1 MTAPILD
8 IDDLKVAFSQG
19 GRTIHAVRG
28 VSLTLA
34 PGEVVGVVGESGSG
48 KSVAMMS
55 VARLLDEKQATITAA
70 RLDLDGHPILGMK
83 QRQLEKLR
91 GPTVS
96 YVFQDPLSSLNP
108 VLTVGR
114 QISEGLRR
122 HRGMSRTEAKDAAIE
137 LLRQVGIPAPELRV
151 NQHPH
156 EASGG
161 MRQRMMI
168 AMALALRP
176 KLLIADEPTTALDV
190 TVQADI
196 IRLIQQIQRD
206 IGMAM
211 IWVTHDLALLARVAK
226 RIVVMYGGRIVED
239 APSSRLYS
247 APAHPYTRGLLD
259 STSRFDVSFRE
270 QTPIPGTPPDP
281 SLPITACAFAPR
293 CARATDICRTK
304 IPTLDQCGGGQ
315 SVACFHPLIGSAS

>member
-1 MTAPILD
+1 MSASILD
-8 IDDLKVAFSQG
+8 IEDLHVTFRQG
-19 GRTIHAVRG
+19 GRSIHAVRG
-28 VSLTLA
+28 VSLRLQ

-55 VARLLDEKQATITAA
+55 VARLLDEKQAGIRAD
-70 RLDLDGHPILGMK
+70 RLDLDGQPVLGLRK
-83 QRQLEKLR
+83 RQLEALR

-96 YVFQDPLSSLNP
+96 YIFQDPLSSLNP

-114 QISEGLRR
+114 QVTEGLRR
-122 HRGMSRTEAKDAAIE
+122 HRGLDRAEARTVAID
-137 LLRQVGIPAPELRV
+137 LLRQVGIPSPELRV

-196 IRLIQQIQRD
+196 IRLVQGIQREV
-206 IGMAM
+206 GMAM
-211 IWVTHDLALLARVAK
+211 IWVTHDLALLARVA
-226 RIVVMYGGRIVED
+226 RRVVVMYGGRIVED
-239 APSSRLYS
+239 APSSVLYS

-259 STSRFDVSFRE
+259 STSRFDVPFRQ

-281 SLPITACAFAPR
+281 AQRIEACAFAPR
-293 CARATDICRTK
+293 CPRATDLCRSR
-304 IPTLDQCGGGQ
+304 IPPLEDRGQ
-315 SVACFHPLIGSAS
+315 DRRAACFHPLTGGA